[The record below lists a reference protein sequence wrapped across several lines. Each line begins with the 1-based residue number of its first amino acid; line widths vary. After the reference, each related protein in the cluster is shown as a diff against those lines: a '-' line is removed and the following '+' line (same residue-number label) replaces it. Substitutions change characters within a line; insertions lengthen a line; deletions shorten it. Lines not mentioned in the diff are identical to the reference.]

1 MSTNP
6 QRASLSTRARRGGG
20 GRNSISAITWCFRD
34 RTPSLTVVTQAYTL
48 LWGPITPPAARIL
61 GHATGDLLRY
71 LLCNQER

>member
-20 GRNSISAITWCFRD
+20 GRAPGLRD

-61 GHATGDLLRY
+61 GHAAGDLPPT

>member
-20 GRNSISAITWCFRD
+20 GRRGWFRD
-34 RTPSLTVVTQAYTL
+34 RNPSLTVVTQAYTL

-61 GHATGDLLRY
+61 GHATGDFPRS